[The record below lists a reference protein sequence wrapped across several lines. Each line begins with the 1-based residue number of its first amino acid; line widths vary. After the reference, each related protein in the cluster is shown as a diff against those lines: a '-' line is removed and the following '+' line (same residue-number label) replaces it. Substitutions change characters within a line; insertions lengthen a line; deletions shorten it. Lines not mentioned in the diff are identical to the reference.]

1 MPSYAEEKGIRTN
14 PPKDSLELKIQNKE
28 LEAKLR
34 EKEKEIKRLNTVI
47 QEEREKI
54 ERYTK
59 IVELVNERGA
69 VSTKELAQMLSVMDK
84 TIRLDCEDLE
94 KV

>member
-1 MPSYAEEKGIRTN
+1 MMAT
-14 PPKDSLELKIQNKE
+14 
-28 LEAKLR
+28 
-34 EKEKEIKRLNTVI
+34 
-47 QEEREKI
+47 

-59 IVELVNERGA
+59 IVGLVNERGA